1 MKPYLLI
8 AAALH
13 VSLLGLC
20 GCPPKPPVVVVVPD
34 VPLADLRSPAQADMA
49 EVAAPG
55 IPACAPAAKLKQED
69 ICESFFTKDGLAC
82 ARCSNVKSCIDE
94 VLVMYCAA
102 GPCASDPA
110 CTYVTDPMLKSG
122 RKR

>member
-1 MKPYLLI
+1 MKRYFLV
-8 AAALH
+8 AAAMH

-20 GCPPKPPVVVVVPD
+20 GCPPKPPIVVVVPD
-34 VPLADLRSPAQADMA
+34 IRPADLSNHVAVDMA
-49 EVAAPG
+49 ESPGPG
-55 IPACAPAAKLKQED
+55 IVACTPAAKLKQED

-82 ARCSNVKSCIDE
+82 ARCSNVKGCIDE
-94 VLVMYCAA
+94 VLVMYCAT

-110 CTYVTDPMLKSG
+110 CTYVTDPTLKSA